1 LPLGETLRLALLGAH
16 ERMSAA
22 RAHQM
27 GLVSEVAPAD
37 ALLDRAMWVA
47 RAIASAPPLAIQGT
61 LRAVWMAQEQSRR
74 AALSQ
79 MSTIV
84 SLGSLQENIESGQ
97 QTFKGARP
105 EWKLR

>member
-1 LPLGETLRLALLGAH
+1 
-16 ERMSAA
+16 
-22 RAHQM
+22 
-27 GLVSEVAPAD
+27 
-37 ALLDRAMWVA
+37 
-47 RAIASAPPLAIQGT
+47 LAIQGT

-84 SLGSLQENIESGQ
+84 SLGSVQENIDSGQ
-97 QTFKGARP
+97 KTFKGARL